1 MKMALPFT
9 SDQPREKV
17 HLWTIAVC
25 FLCNLLD
32 GMDVLVISYAAPAI
46 SEAWT
51 ISPAN
56 LGIVFSSGLTGMTV
70 GAVLLAPFADRFGR
84 KPLMI
89 LAGLLMGVSVY
100 LTSFSESL
108 DSLLLFR
115 FISGLGVGVMMA
127 CTAVLAA
134 EYSPVK
140 TRDFWVSLVVA
151 GYPTGAVL
159 TGFLSASIIEAY
171 GWQELFVWAGI
182 ASFSIVPVIFFFLR
196 ESQEYQTQ
204 AKPKMAKLTTIF
216 SSEYRRDTLQL
227 WGALFL
233 SFIAL
238 YFLINWIPK
247 LAVNTG
253 ISLGASIYAGT
264 IFNFGAMVGIPV
276 QGAFSTR
283 RGLKK
288 TVGTIFVLTSLFL
301 IAFGFVSGDALV
313 LGVLFLLG
321 VGVQGGFVGLYAVAA
336 RMYPTEIRS
345 TGLGW
350 AIGIGRLGGIIGPIF
365 GGFLVAMGLSMAG
378 TFAVFAIPSL
388 LAGWFTLKIKSK
400 RIS

>member
-1 MKMALPFT
+1 
-9 SDQPREKV
+9 
-17 HLWTIAVC
+17 
-25 FLCNLLD
+25 
-32 GMDVLVISYAAPAI
+32 MDVLVISYAAPAI
-46 SEAWT
+46 ADAWS

-70 GAVLLAPFADRFGR
+70 GAVFLAPLADRFGR
-84 KPLMI
+84 KPLMV

-108 DSLLLFR
+108 ESLLIYR

-127 CTAVLAA
+127 CTAVIAA
-134 EYSPVK
+134 EYSPSK

-159 TGFLSASIIEAY
+159 TGIISVPILTDF
-171 GWQELFVWAGI
+171 GWQELFVRAGI
-182 ASFSIVPVIFFFLR
+182 ASILIVPVLVFFLR
-196 ESQEYQTQ
+196 ESQEYKAQ
-204 AKPKMAKLTTIF
+204 AQPKAAKLSTLF
-216 SSEYRRDTLQL
+216 STDYRLDTLQL

-238 YFLINWIPK
+238 YFLISWIPK

-253 ISLGASIYAGT
+253 ISLEASIYAGT

-283 RGLKK
+283 KGLKR
-288 TVGTIFVLTSLFL
+288 TIGAIFLLTALLL
-301 IAFGFVSGDALV
+301 IAFGWVTGDVLI

-365 GGFLVAMGLSMAG
+365 GGFLVSLGLGMAG

-388 LAGWFTLKIKSK
+388 LAGWFTLKIKSS

>member
-1 MKMALPFT
+1 M
-9 SDQPREKV
+9 
-17 HLWTIAVC
+17 
-25 FLCNLLD
+25 LD

-46 SEAWT
+46 ADAWS

-70 GAVLLAPFADRFGR
+70 GAVFLAPLADRFGR
-84 KPLMI
+84 KPLMV

-108 DSLLLFR
+108 ESLLIYR

-127 CTAVLAA
+127 CTAVIAS
-134 EYSPVK
+134 EYSPSK

-159 TGFLSASIIEAY
+159 TGIISVPILTDF
-171 GWQELFVWAGI
+171 GWQELFVRAGI
-182 ASFSIVPVIFFFLR
+182 ASILIVPVLVFFLR
-196 ESQEYQTQ
+196 ESQEYKAQ
-204 AKPKMAKLTTIF
+204 AQPKAAKLSTLF
-216 SSEYRRDTLQL
+216 STDYRLDTLQL

-238 YFLINWIPK
+238 YFLISWIPK

-253 ISLGASIYAGT
+253 ISLEASIYAGT

-283 RGLKK
+283 KGLKR
-288 TVGTIFVLTSLFL
+288 TIGAIFLLTALLL
-301 IAFGFVSGDALV
+301 IAFGWVTGDVLI

-365 GGFLVAMGLSMAG
+365 GGFLVSLGLGMAG

-388 LAGWFTLKIKSK
+388 LAGWFTLKIKSS

>member
-1 MKMALPFT
+1 MALT
-9 SDQPREKV
+9 QSNSASLNRA
-17 HLWTIAVC
+17 HLLTIAVC
-25 FLCNLLD
+25 FLCNMLD
-32 GMDVLVISYAAPAI
+32 GMDVLIISYAAPAI
-46 SEAWT
+46 AEAWSV
-51 ISPAN
+51 SPAN

-70 GAVLLAPFADRFGR
+70 GAVFLAPLADRFGR

-89 LAGLLMGVSVY
+89 LAGLLMGGSVY
-100 LTSFSESL
+100 MTSWA
-108 DSLLLFR
+108 DSLSVLLVFR

-127 CTAVLAA
+127 CTAVIAA
-134 EYSPVK
+134 EYSPAK

-159 TGFLSASIIEAY
+159 TGILSAAIIQEH
-171 GWQELFVWAGI
+171 GWQELFVRSGI
-182 ASFSIVPVIFFFLR
+182 ASILIVPVLLIFLR
-196 ESQEYQTQ
+196 ESEEYKAQ
-204 AKPKMAKLTTIF
+204 AKPKEAKLSTLF
-216 SSEYRRDTLQL
+216 SGEYRLDTIQL
-227 WGALFL
+227 WSALFL

-253 ISLGASIYAGT
+253 ISLEASIYAGT

-276 QGAFSTR
+276 QGAFSTQK
-283 RGLKK
+283 GLKK
-288 TVGTIFVLTSLFL
+288 TVGTIFLLTALCL
-301 IAFGFVSGDALV
+301 LVFGWISGDWMI

-350 AIGIGRLGGIIGPIF
+350 AIGIGRLGGIIGPIL
-365 GGFLVAMGLSMAG
+365 GGFLVSMGLGMTGA
-378 TFAVFAIPSL
+378 FAVFAIPSI
-388 LAGWFTLKIKSK
+388 LAGWFTLKIKSS